1 LNSEI
6 RQNLDTEVR
15 QDEAVRPNDFIVIRG
30 ARTHNLKNISCDIPH
45 GKLTVVSGVSG
56 SGKSSLAFD
65 TIYAEGQRRYV
76 ESLSSYARQFLERIE
91 KPDVDLIDGL
101 APAIAIKQKNSTRN
115 PRSTVATATE
125 IYDYLR
131 LLYARCGEVHCIHC
145 DGLVKRDSID
155 EIAEAVLGLGE
166 GTRLQ
171 VLFPVGSVE
180 EAAEQCAKVAGGK
193 GAAKGAKAA
202 KAAGKAAEKRV
213 AMGGDSPHTET
224 LKARLTELRGG
235 GFNRLYQQ
243 GKIVEF
249 STPES
254 LLDLDFR
261 LPVFVLLDRV
271 VVDTDNRA
279 RIVDAAEIAYREG
292 GEVIFEEALR
302 AGDSDGLNGAG
313 HAEPR
318 RWRFSGSYECKSCH
332 RPGKEPEPRLF
343 SFNNPFGACPR
354 CQGFGNTVDFDMN
367 LVIPDKGLSLA
378 DGAIDPWNRPKYR
391 TWYTELRKQAA
402 ELGVPLD
409 VPWRE
414 MTEAAR
420 EIVLRG
426 KGSFEGVFGFFAQM
440 ERKKYKLHV
449 RVMLSKYR
457 GYAECPDCR
466 GQRLRAEARSVRMN
480 GKNICQATALTIADA
495 KEFFAGLKL
504 SAMQE
509 EIAGPILDE
518 VRQRLNFL
526 DAVGLEYLTLDRLAS
541 TLSGGEAQRIQ
552 LATSLGSRLVGA
564 LYVLDEPSIGL
575 HTRDTARLIHILEE
589 LRDLGNTILVVE
601 HDAEVLRAA
610 DHLLDLGPGAGEFGG
625 KLLAEGVLAEIE
637 ANPNSLTGR
646 YLSGQISIPV
656 PTRRRT
662 PGREKLV
669 LRGAEA
675 NNLHGVNVEIPLG
688 LLVAIT
694 GVSGSGKSTLIHQVL
709 YRALGQAMGQTEGGD
724 PTGLYKSL
732 TGAERLNDVVLV
744 DQTPIGR
751 TPRSNPITYIKGFD
765 LVRELFASQPDAKR
779 LSLTPGHFSFNV
791 PGGRCNTCE
800 GDGTVTVEMQFLADV
815 ELPCEDCNG
824 TRYQAKVLDVQYKGK
839 NIHEVLQMTVKEAL
853 RFFVGQVKL
862 LEKLAVLDEIGLGYL
877 RLGQSATT
885 LSGGEAQRVKLA
897 AHLAQVRAANATAK
911 PSQASR
917 VLYILDEPT
926 TGLHFD
932 DVSKLLT
939 AFRKLIDG
947 GGSLIV
953 IEHNLDVIKC
963 ADWVI
968 DLGPEGGSGGGKIV
982 AEGTPEDVAGNLM
995 SHTGKWLRRV
1005 L

>member
-1 LNSEI
+1 LNDAI
-6 RQNLDTEVR
+6 
-15 QDEAVRPNDFIVIRG
+15 IIRG
-30 ARTHNLKNISCDIPH
+30 ARTHNLKNISCEIPH

-76 ESLSSYARQFLERIE
+76 ESLSAYARQFLERIE
-91 KPDVDLIDGL
+91 KPDVDEIDGL

-125 IYDYLR
+125 IYDYMR
-131 LLYARCGEVHCIHC
+131 LLYARCGTVYCVHC
-145 DGLVKRDSID
+145 DGLVKRDSVD
-155 EIAEAVLGLGE
+155 EAAAAVLALGE
-166 GTRLQ
+166 GTRLNA
-171 VLFPVGSVE
+171 LFPVVNATPAPESLP
-180 EAAEQCAKVAGGK
+180 
-193 GAAKGAKAA
+193 GAAKPAKPAPKSPKAAA
-202 KAAGKAAEKRV
+202 KAKPV
-213 AMGGDSPHTET
+213 VSSGDSPHTET
-224 LKARLTELRGG
+224 LKARLTELRSS
-235 GFNRLYQQ
+235 GFNRLWQQ

-254 LLDLDFR
+254 LLDLDFT
-261 LPVFVLLDRV
+261 LPVFVLLDRIV
-271 VVDTDNRA
+271 VSAENRS
-279 RIVDAAEIAYREG
+279 RIVDAVETAYREAS
-292 GEVIFEEALR
+292 EVVFLEV
-302 AGDSDGLNGAG
+302 
-313 HAEPR
+313 PR
-318 RWRFSGSYECKSCH
+318 DESAPHRRLRFSGAYECTSCH
-332 RPGKEPEPRLF
+332 RPGSEPEPRLF

-354 CQGFGNTVDFDMN
+354 CQGFGNTVDFDLN
-367 LVIPDKGLSLA
+367 LVIPDKALSLA

-391 TWYTELRKQAA
+391 PWYTDLRKQAPD
-402 ELGVPLD
+402 LGIPLD

-414 MTEAAR
+414 LPESAR
-420 EIVLRG
+420 EIILRG
-426 KGSFEGVFGFFAQM
+426 KGGFIGVYGFFAQM

-466 GQRLRAEARSVRMN
+466 GQRLRAEARSVRIGNSIGN
-480 GKNICQATALTIADA
+480 GKDGEKNICQAAALTISQASD
-495 KEFFAGLKL
+495 FFAALKL
-504 SAMQE
+504 SPMQE
-509 EIAGPILDE
+509 EIAGPILNE
-518 VRQRLNFL
+518 IRQRLSFL

-552 LATSLGSRLVGA
+552 LASSLGSRLVGA

-575 HTRDTARLIHILEE
+575 HTRDTARLIHILKE

-601 HDAEVLRAA
+601 HDADILRAA
-610 DHLLDLGPGAGEFGG
+610 DYLLDLGPGAGEFGG
-625 KLLAEGVLAEIE
+625 KLMAEGNLAELE

-646 YLSGQISIPV
+646 YLSGKISIPV
-656 PTRRRT
+656 PTRRRA
-662 PGREKLV
+662 PGRERLV
-669 LRGAEA
+669 LRGAHA
-675 NNLHGVNVEIPLG
+675 NNLHGLDVEIPLG

-694 GVSGSGKSTLIHQVL
+694 GVSGSGKSTLVHQVL
-709 YRALGQAMGQTEGGD
+709 YRAVARALGQSDGSD
-724 PTGLYKSL
+724 PSSVFKSL
-732 TGAERLNDVVLV
+732 TGVERLNDVILV

-765 LVRELFASQPDAKR
+765 LVRELFAAQPEAKR

-824 TRYQAKVLDVQYKGK
+824 TRYQAKILDVRYKGK
-839 NIHEVLQMTVKEAL
+839 NIHDVLQMTVKEAL
-853 RFFVGQVKL
+853 RFFAGQNKL

-897 AHLAQVRAANATAK
+897 AHLSQVRAANANAK

-953 IEHNLDVIKC
+953 IEHNLDVIKS

-968 DLGPEGGSGGGKIV
+968 DLGPEGGEGGGHIV
-982 AEGTPEDVAGNLM
+982 AEGTPEEIASNLM
-995 SHTGKWLRRV
+995 SHTGKWLARV

>member
-1 LNSEI
+1 LNDAI
-6 RQNLDTEVR
+6 
-15 QDEAVRPNDFIVIRG
+15 IIRG

-76 ESLSSYARQFLERIE
+76 ESLSAYARQFLERIE

-131 LLYARCGEVHCIHC
+131 LLYARCGTVHCVFC
-145 DGLVKRDSID
+145 DGLVKRDSMD
-155 EIAEAVLGLGE
+155 EIAEATLALGE
-166 GTRLQ
+166 GTRLNA
-171 VLFPVGSVE
+171 LFPVANE
-180 EAAEQCAKVAGGK
+180 TPATEAAAKPVKATGRL
-193 GAAKGAKAA
+193 AKST
-202 KAAGKAAEKRV
+202 GKARQV
-213 AMGGDSPHTET
+213 VSSGDSPHTET
-224 LKARLTELRGG
+224 LKARLTELRSN

-243 GKIVEF
+243 GRIVEF

-254 LLDLDFR
+254 LLDLDFT
-261 LPVFVLLDRV
+261 LPVFVLLDRIV
-271 VVDTDNRA
+271 VSAENRS
-279 RIVDAAEIAYREG
+279 RIVDAAETAYREG
-292 GEVIFEEALR
+292 GEVIFEEVPR
-302 AGDSDGLNGAG
+302 DEN
-313 HAEPR
+313 AER
-318 RWRFSGSYECKSCH
+318 TRHRFSGAYECKSCH

-354 CQGFGNTVDFDMN
+354 CQGFGNTVDFDLN
-367 LVIPDKGLSLA
+367 LVIPDKNLSLA
-378 DGAIDPWNRPKYR
+378 NGAIDPWNRPKYR
-391 TWYTELRKQAA
+391 PWFTELRKQAEA
-402 ELGVPLD
+402 LQIPMD
-409 VPWRE
+409 VPWRDLP
-414 MTEAAR
+414 EAAR
-420 EIVLRG
+420 EVVLRG
-426 KGSFEGVFGFFAQM
+426 KGAFAGVFGFFAQM
-440 ERKKYKLHV
+440 EKKKYKLHV

-466 GQRLRAEARSVRMN
+466 GQRLRAEARSVRIN
-480 GKNICQATALTIADA
+480 GQNICQATALTVAQA
-495 KEFFAGLKL
+495 KEFFGALRL
-504 SAMQE
+504 TPMQE

-518 VRQRLNFL
+518 VRQRLSFL

-601 HDAEVLRAA
+601 HDADVLRAA

-646 YLSGQISIPV
+646 YLSGQVSIPV
-656 PTRRRT
+656 PTRRRA
-662 PGREKLV
+662 PGRERLV
-669 LRGAEA
+669 LRGAQA
-675 NNLHGVNVEIPLG
+675 NNLHKLDVEIPLG

-694 GVSGSGKSTLIHQVL
+694 GVSGSGKSTLVHQVL
-709 YRALGQAMGQTEGGD
+709 YRAVARALGQSDGGD
-724 PTGLYKSL
+724 PSGVFTSL
-732 TGAERLNDVVLV
+732 TGVERLNDVVLV

-765 LVRELFASQPDAKR
+765 LVRELFATQPEAKR

-800 GDGTVTVEMQFLADV
+800 GDGTVTMEMQFLADV

-824 TRYQAKVLDVQYKGK
+824 TRYQAKVLQVEYKGK
-839 NIHEVLQMTVKEAL
+839 NINDVLHMTVKEGL
-853 RFFVGQVKL
+853 RFFAGQTRL
-862 LEKLAVLDEIGLGYL
+862 MEKLAVLDEIGLGYL

-897 AHLAQVRAANATAK
+897 AHLAQVRAANANAK

-968 DLGPEGGSGGGKIV
+968 DLGPEGGEGGGRIV
-982 AEGTPEDVAGNLM
+982 AEGTPEQIASNLL
-995 SHTGKWLRRV
+995 SHTGKWLGRV